1 MVICDEDRSANKIDW
16 SEHGAAWALVG
27 GLLLLLALV

>member
-1 MVICDEDRSANKIDW
+1 MVICDEDRSAKVDW
-16 SEHGAAWALVG
+16 SQHGAAWALVG